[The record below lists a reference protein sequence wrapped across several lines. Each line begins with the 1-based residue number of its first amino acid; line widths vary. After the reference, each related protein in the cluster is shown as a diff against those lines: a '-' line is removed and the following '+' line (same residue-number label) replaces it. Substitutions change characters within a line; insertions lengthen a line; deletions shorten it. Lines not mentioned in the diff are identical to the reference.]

1 MDIYLTGHL
10 ALAFG
15 IFAKIYQSIRS
26 FKSIKQINLYIFI
39 IRPFFCPRSETKKPP
54 KKISEI
60 FLPYLFCPRLPLTII
75 PNTPIRDK

>member
-15 IFAKIYQSIRS
+15 IFAKNLPFNQSS
-26 FKSIKQINLYIFI
+26 HSNQAINLYIFI
-39 IRPFFCPRSETKKPP
+39 IRPFFCPRSETKKNLRDFPAL
-54 KKISEI
+54 S
-60 FLPYLFCPRLPLTII
+60 FLSVLPLTII

>member
-15 IFAKIYQSIRS
+15 ILPKNLPVNQSIIPI
-26 FKSIKQINLYIFI
+26 KSINLYIFI
-39 IRPFFCPRSETKKPP
+39 IRPFFCPRSETKTK

-60 FLPYLFCPRLPLTII
+60 FLPYLFVRACP
-75 PNTPIRDK
+75 